1 MKWMYGAILAFA
13 MLVGIPAAYGQ
24 ASLEVEAGG
33 VKYRVDKNNDKAYV
47 VGYKEGL
54 TEAIIQAKVTDSEGK
69 EHAVVGV
76 VAEAFKG
83 VESLRKVAV
92 PGSVMRVD
100 NRAFSECTN
109 LAEVSLAE
117 GLTSIG
123 EDAFHHCALTQ
134 ITIPASV
141 KRVDNRAF
149 SECTNLA
156 EVSLAEGLTSIGEDA
171 FHHCALTQITIP
183 ASVKEI
189 GANPRRAGQYSN
201 PFAFCSSLKTITLAS
216 GSTAFYQDTQGGLYT
231 ADTTN
236 LIAVPCTLSGSYTTA
251 PELEEIHAFAL
262 GGCSQLTE
270 VNLTNKVNTLYRHAF
285 DQCSS
290 LKRIKLPE
298 SLEYFN
304 GGEVF
309 YNCSSLE
316 AIEVDSKNKNF
327 VSREGVLY
335 GEAPAYGA
343 EMGQALCCYPA
354 GKKGKYQIPADV
366 KRIEDCAFKGCR
378 ELTGIEFPPNLVF
391 IGMHAFYGC
400 EQIDEVMLPASL
412 TECQGS
418 VFADCKK
425 LKRAEFATGATAPD
439 FFGAIFENCVQLSE
453 VKLPENLEKIPQ
465 LMFLGCKSLTE
476 VTIPSTVTVL
486 ECLAFKNCTKLSKV
500 ICLAPEA
507 PELQANFFPI
517 PPLKVGDKEH
527 FQGIAADATLYVPAA
542 SVGKYEASEW
552 KDWFPGG
559 IKALGNASYAITIA
573 PTEHGQVAASATTA
587 EKDAQVTLT
596 VTPDPGFAL
605 DALSVKDAAGQELSL
620 TRGAD
625 NTYTFTMVDKAVTV
639 TATFKSTVVL
649 VASIVV
655 SPALLDLKLGDAPV
669 QLEATIV
676 PAEATNRQLTW
687 SSDND
692 NVATVDVV
700 GMVTAKAEGRTTIWA
715 TAQDGSLVKA
725 KCLVTVTKK
734 NQPLAV
740 ESTLL
745 AGVTAYPLPVHN
757 ELHIGQATNVTRIVV
772 YDLLGNIRMEQAGNG
787 QLVQTLYLE
796 QLPKGIY
803 LVQLLAP
810 DGQRTLRIAKE

>member
-1 MKWMYGAILAFA
+1 MKWMYGAILALA

-24 ASLEVEAGG
+24 ASSEVEAGG
-33 VKYRVDKNNDKAYV
+33 VKYRVDKKNDKAYV

-100 NRAFSECTN
+100 NRAFS
-109 LAEVSLAE
+109 
-117 GLTSIG
+117 G
-123 EDAFHHCALTQ
+123 
-134 ITIPASV
+134 
-141 KRVDNRAF
+141 
-149 SECTNLA
+149 CTNLA

-189 GANPRRAGQYSN
+189 GANPRRPGQYSN

-251 PELEEIHAFAL
+251 PQLEEIHAFAL

>member
-100 NRAFSECTN
+100 NRAFS
-109 LAEVSLAE
+109 
-117 GLTSIG
+117 G
-123 EDAFHHCALTQ
+123 
-134 ITIPASV
+134 
-141 KRVDNRAF
+141 
-149 SECTNLA
+149 CTNLA